1 MNTLRPGDNDLVP
14 LDYSDLLKQI
24 LAVLQ
29 NQKTKNPF
37 SISNNSNQLVIDIDQ
52 IAFQV
57 AALPIENPLRAYG
70 SNARSATVN
79 FSPGSRDSFNSQVQ
93 QIRDCLRQHIESIL
107 AQREP
112 KITLEQYVTSLIT
125 DLSTFHSQS
134 NISKIGFNYNFDK
147 YKGLNKQ
154 RLSLRDNN
162 SGDSLLKFDKLTI
175 KVEKSRQ
182 FEEELKRSLNNFINF
197 QFATNTEDERDEIRD
212 ILNDLVEDKE
222 KKSDFY
228 KLKRLMDKQALGK
241 VQREAKIRYLEFI
254 LENLREDRDTIYL
267 EDLIRRL
274 RLLEQYINDDQKPDG
289 HYQVNYAGHSFNYKD
304 IFSTSDAFDMLPII
318 SLIEGQLGETTDEER
333 GELQFIFG
341 LKLKFNGKVQSEGGR
356 EVFERNLNLLDP
368 DSEEHKEGLADTF
381 RSENFAKKV
390 LKIAF
395 LYYFVF
401 YRDFSA
407 SSYEPDAE
415 LTYDPISSF
424 ETKALLFLQESD
436 ETKKQNLFR
445 NIKTSFERFKVG
457 DKINKLKQLLR
468 KNIRKKFQPRTYPIQ
483 IGVKQGILER
493 DSKTIS
499 NRNTLFKQVFNESSR
514 EEFKY
519 NEALR
524 YISVGDPNADPSFLC
539 TLPASIHISDI
550 EYFSTTETQ
559 TFNMEYDIKGIRTIP
574 MLLTPKE
581 ENCRKI
587 FKNSFQNQKLLIFPY
602 EHQCLREQIFKKGDS
617 PQAFVYRFAFCLL
630 AYTCLKLLLDAA
642 KTRLFIP
649 IIRLHLN
656 DKENPSPEEEFMRS
670 LFSSISHLLN
680 EEQRSNSQGFC
691 IKNLNEFKIRNGLT
705 SLYSVLPK
713 KFEFSGV
720 STPTQ
725 VDKLAIIVVS
735 SRESDA
741 SKRNNY
747 KISNFLGEV
756 VRVQRQPDGTIRL
769 QLIKTFSDNYNS
781 EQIHNNPTVLLDEV
795 SRLYKQGY
803 RHFLYIAKAPY
814 SRTLNMTRT
823 EQDEELFFM
832 SKAIMSAFNKDK
844 PDIKI
849 YPMFFDKYYVVRQQ
863 AIKASSLY
871 IQDAL
876 ELTTLVEDPSKQ
888 AVVFFN
894 LFNGIAVGDDKF
906 YNGVISYATLLNIYK
921 GILDDEALRTGLIYD
936 GLIKNELLQY
946 LTLFHFSRYEAAPRK
961 DRNISLKLD
970 PYQNIIGTESVGA
983 NSIFKH
989 MTGGVKFNSL
999 AFLTE
1004 VRKALNVQQE
1014 NKQT

>member
-14 LDYSDLLKQI
+14 LDYSDLLEKI

-29 NQKTKNPF
+29 NQQTKNPF
-37 SISNNSNQLVIDIDQ
+37 SISSNSNQLVIDIDE

-57 AALPIENPLRAYG
+57 AGEPIENPLRAYG

-79 FSPGSRDSFNSQVQ
+79 LSPGSKGSFNSQVK

-107 AQREP
+107 AQRKP

-147 YKGLNKQ
+147 YEGLNKQ
-154 RLSLRDNN
+154 RLSLRQNN
-162 SGDSLLKFDKLTI
+162 SGNSLLKFNKLTI

-182 FEEELKRSLNNFINF
+182 FEEDLKISLNNFINF
-197 QFATNTEDERDEIRD
+197 QFAANSEDDREEIKD

-228 KLKRLMDKQALGK
+228 KLKRLMDTQALGK

-254 LENLREDRDTIYL
+254 LDNLREDRDTIYL

-333 GELQFIFG
+333 GEIQFIFG

-368 DSEEHKEGLADTF
+368 DSKEHKEGLGDPF

-401 YRDFSA
+401 A
-407 SSYEPDAE
+407 SRSNPIAPDYEPALE
-415 LTYDPISSF
+415 FNYNPISSF
-424 ETKALLFLQESD
+424 EQNVLPVLQESD
-436 ETKKQNLFR
+436 DSAKQELFR
-445 NIKTSFERFKVG
+445 KIKKGFDKFKAIT
-457 DKINKLKQLLR
+457 KITKLKQLLQA
-468 KNIRKKFQPRTYPIQ
+468 NIKRKFQPRTYRIQ

-499 NRNTLFKQVFNESSR
+499 NRNTLFKPVFNESSR

-550 EYFSTTETQ
+550 ESFSTTETQ
-559 TFNMEYDIKGIRTIP
+559 NFNMEYDIEGIRTIP
-574 MLLTPKE
+574 ILLTPKE

-587 FKNSFQNQKLLIFPY
+587 YKNSFQNQKLLVFPY
-602 EHQCLREQIFKKGDS
+602 EHQRLREKIFKDGS
-617 PQAFVYRFAFCLL
+617 PQAFVYRFAFSLL
-630 AYTCLKLLLDAA
+630 AYICLKLLLDA
-642 KTRLFIP
+642 TSRLFIP
-649 IIRLHLN
+649 IIRLQLN
-656 DKENPSPEEEFMRS
+656 DKVNPSPEEEFMRS

-713 KFEFSGV
+713 KFQFSDA
-720 STPTQ
+720 STSTQ

-741 SKRNNY
+741 SKSNNY

-876 ELTTLVEDPSKQ
+876 ELTNLVEDPSKQ

-894 LFNGIAVGDDKF
+894 LFNGIDVGDEKF
-906 YNGVISYATLLNIYK
+906 YNGVISYATLLNIYN

-946 LTLFHFSRYEAAPRK
+946 LTLFHFSRYEAAPTK
-961 DRNISLKLD
+961 TRNISLKLD

-999 AFLTE
+999 AFLTK
-1004 VRKALNVQQE
+1004 VRRALYEQQE
-1014 NKQT
+1014 KQT